1 MKFTKLSVYAMLA
14 AGTVFVSSCKKKDT
28 TTTDTPIVYTSE
40 QNKANLQQSGLDMLN
55 QMNDAKDMKTIDNAI
70 NFVNLMDQSNPFET
84 VKPQSILPLKV
95 MYALRDFR
103 LSGDQVAVYSA
114 LREAKS
120 LEDDT
125 TLEMAFNDIK
135 GTYTWNE
142 TDKKWDKAE
151 GADLVLKFPAT
162 KTATTNNATYT
173 VQYTPYTGAVLA
185 KELEGNTPQKIVAKL
200 EIDGLTLTQ
209 FNFDGAYNSDG
220 VPNRLEANLRV
231 ENYNFNTL
239 LILTAPKV
247 AYSYAFTHNAK
258 NILAM
263 GTTLTGNF
271 TKAHLESLNDKSVER
286 PEDLTKVA
294 TSMNA
299 YIQVLNVKL
308 DGNAN
313 VQGLSNDLTA
323 AGGSDKLDNKQ
334 KWVDILNKNL
344 TLKAFYTDRN
354 ATIGHSEFYVKPY
367 TNTYTTYEFNPNT
380 QQYEEVTKTESGE
393 NIDLRLVFEDASKA
407 DLETYFST
415 GFDKVQNDFTQFL
428 KDLESR
434 YGSKEEAK

>member
-28 TTTDTPIVYTSE
+28 TSTDTPTVYTAE
-40 QNKANLQQSGLDMLN
+40 QNKAILQQSGLDMLN

-70 NFVNLMDQSNPFET
+70 YFTDLMNQSNPFET
-84 VKPQSILPLKV
+84 AKPQTILPLKV

-125 TLEMAFNDIK
+125 TIEMAFNDIK
-135 GTYTWNE
+135 GTYTWNAA
-142 TDKKWDKAE
+142 DKKWDKTD

-162 KTATTNNATYT
+162 KTALTNNATYT
-173 VQYTPYTGAVLA
+173 VQYTPYTGTVLA
-185 KELEGNTPQKIVAKL
+185 KELEGNTPKKIVAKL
-200 EIDGLTLTQ
+200 EINGLTLTQ
-209 FNFDGAYNSDG
+209 FNFDGDYNSDG
-220 VPNRLEANLRV
+220 VPNMLEANLRV

-239 LILTAPKV
+239 LTLTSAKV
-247 AYSYAFTHNAK
+247 AYSYAFTHNTK

-263 GTTLTGNF
+263 GTSLTGNF
-271 TKAHLESLNDKSVER
+271 TKAHLESLNDNSVEKV
-286 PEDLTKVA
+286 EDLTKIA

-313 VQGLSNDLTA
+313 VQGLSDDLTA
-323 AGGSDKLDNKQ
+323 AGGSEKVDENKA
-334 KWVDILNKNL
+334 KAVEILNKNL
-344 TLKAFYTDRN
+344 TLKAYYTDRN

-367 TNTYTTYEFNPNT
+367 SNTYTTYEYNPNT
-380 QQYEEVTKTESGE
+380 QQYEQVTKTESGE

-434 YGSKEEAK
+434 YGSK

>member
-14 AGTVFVSSCKKKDT
+14 AGTVFVASCKKKDT
-28 TTTDTPIVYTSE
+28 TPTTTAPIVYTAE
-40 QNKANLQQSGLDMLN
+40 QNKANLQQSGLDAMKE
-55 QMNDAKDMKTIDNAI
+55 MNDAKDMKTIDNAI
-70 NFVNLMDQSNPFET
+70 HFTSLLDQSNPFET
-84 VKPQSILPLKV
+84 AKPQSILPLKV

-103 LSGDQVAVYSA
+103 LSGDQVAVYAA

-125 TLEMAFNDIK
+125 TIAMAFNDIK
-135 GTYTWNE
+135 GTYTWNAA
-142 TDKKWDKAE
+142 DKKWDKTD

-162 KTATTNNATYT
+162 KTALTNNATYT
-173 VQYTPYTGAVLA
+173 VQYTPYTGTVLA
-185 KELEGNTPQKIVAKL
+185 KELEGNTPKKIVAKL
-200 EIDGLTLTQ
+200 EINALTLTQ
-209 FNFDGAYNSDG
+209 FNFDGDYNSEG

-239 LILTAPKV
+239 LVLTAPKV

-271 TKAHLESLNDKSVER
+271 TKAHLESLNDKSVEKV
-286 PEDLTKVA
+286 EDLTKIA

-313 VQGLSNDLTA
+313 VQGLSDDLTA
-323 AGGSDKLDNKQ
+323 AGGSDKIDNNKA
-334 KWVDILNKNL
+334 KGVEILNKNL

-354 ATIGHSEFYVKPY
+354 ATIGHSEFYLKPY
-367 TNTYTTYEFNPNT
+367 SNTYTTYEYNPNT
-380 QQYEEVTKTESGE
+380 QKYEEITKTESGE
-393 NIDLRLVFEDASKA
+393 NLDVRLVFEDASKA
-407 DLETYFST
+407 DLETYFGK
-415 GFDKVQNDFTQFL
+415 GFEKVQDDFTQFL

-434 YGSKEEAK
+434 YGN